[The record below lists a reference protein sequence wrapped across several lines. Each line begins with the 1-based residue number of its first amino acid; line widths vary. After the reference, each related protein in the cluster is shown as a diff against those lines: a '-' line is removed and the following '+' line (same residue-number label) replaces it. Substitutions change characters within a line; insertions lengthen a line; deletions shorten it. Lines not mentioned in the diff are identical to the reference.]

1 MSKQGFHSSPSL
13 IEVVTVRHCR
23 ITGFS
28 KALLLEGSCHQQS
41 HMENNLAA
49 CPSSWELIKI
59 QNTNL
64 LQHLKLFLKKVS
76 DFRAFCFSAF
86 PIREVQSI
94 TSMPRYESFS
104 ICNPPGPK
112 QSRSDH
118 LPSKQ
123 RRKVQQE
130 IRAGERDRSSDFC
143 SFPKNIRQNQGESIA
158 YNVSFVLKR
167 AFVCIWVCI
176 YVCTG

>member
-130 IRAGERDRSSDFC
+130 IRAGERLLLISKKHQTKSR
-143 SFPKNIRQNQGESIA
+143 
-158 YNVSFVLKR
+158 
-167 AFVCIWVCI
+167 
-176 YVCTG
+176 